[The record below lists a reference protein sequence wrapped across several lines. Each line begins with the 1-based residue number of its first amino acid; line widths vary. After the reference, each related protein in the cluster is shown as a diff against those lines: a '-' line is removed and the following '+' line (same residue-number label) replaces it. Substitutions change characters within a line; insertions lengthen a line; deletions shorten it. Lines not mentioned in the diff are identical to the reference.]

1 MTTNTDANTQQILNE
16 LETDRKEIY
25 RLRIRNYSTITG
37 GIALLII
44 SVYLGLLMPGL
55 IAGGMVI
62 ITGFVLLNK
71 AKLKEDAYRYKFKYT
86 LLANALKSIDESL
99 QIDDSMAITE
109 AEFIATNLF
118 NQSPDR
124 YHSDDC
130 VYGYA
135 GKTKFSFS
143 EVHAE
148 YKTEVQTK
156 NGRRTEWHDILK
168 GIVFSADFNKNFNGL
183 TVVRPKDLGGTISS
197 WISSAIPLFS
207 SSQKAVKLE
216 NPEFD
221 NTFLTYSHDQVEA
234 RYILTPAMMERL
246 CALNK
251 RSRSTIS
258 VSFTGSTVH
267 IAFPRSK
274 DYFEPPIKKSLLDI
288 DLLSEDLAL
297 IRFMYGI
304 IQELDLNTRIWGKE

>member
-1 MTTNTDANTQQILNE
+1 MTTNTDANAQQIINE
-16 LETDRKEIY
+16 FEADRKEIY
-25 RLRIRNYSTITG
+25 SLRIRNYSTIAGGVTLLVIGLSLGFLIPGLVIG
-37 GIALLII
+37 GI
-44 SVYLGLLMPGL
+44 G
-55 IAGGMVI
+55 I

-71 AKLKEDAYRYKFKYT
+71 AKLKEDAYRYQFKHT

-99 QIDDSMAITE
+99 QIDSRMAMTD
-109 AEFIATNLF
+109 AAFIATNLF
-118 NQSPDR
+118 NQRPDR
-124 YHSDDC
+124 YHTDDC

-168 GIVFSADFNKNFNGL
+168 GIVFSADFNKNFSGL
-183 TVVRPKDLGGTISS
+183 TVVRPKDFGGAISS
-197 WISSAIPLFS
+197 WISNAIPLFS

-221 NTFLTYSHDQVEA
+221 NTFLTYSHDQIEA

-267 IAFPRSK
+267 IAFPLSK
-274 DYFEPPIKKSLLDI
+274 DYFEPPITKSLLDP
-288 DLLSEDLAL
+288 DLLSEDLEL